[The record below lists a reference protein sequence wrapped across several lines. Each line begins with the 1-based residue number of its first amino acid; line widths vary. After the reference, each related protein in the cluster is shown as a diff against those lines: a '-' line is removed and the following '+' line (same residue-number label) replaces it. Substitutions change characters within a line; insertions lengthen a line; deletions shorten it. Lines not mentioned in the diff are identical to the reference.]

1 MEEWE
6 RRDQVPVCEESMNQP
21 DEIVPPPPL
30 ATPRAAQY
38 PTTTLM
44 ESLQAI
50 MQTIVTTQ

>member
-1 MEEWE
+1 
-6 RRDQVPVCEESMNQP
+6 MNQP